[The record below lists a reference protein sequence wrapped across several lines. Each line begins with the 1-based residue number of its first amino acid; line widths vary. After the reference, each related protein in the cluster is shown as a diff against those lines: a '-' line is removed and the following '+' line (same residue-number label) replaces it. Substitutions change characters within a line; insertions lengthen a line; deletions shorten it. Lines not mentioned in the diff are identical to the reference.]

1 LFFVTLY
8 ALCFSHSARKT
19 LTLYNALELEDVL
32 YGDKAFLLG
41 DEASLSEL
49 VTVIIVG
56 ALKQVTDSVDI
67 IDVAAVLKTVKA
79 TYSVE
84 LVDAALTPARV
95 LKALDAAGLA
105 DNSAVNKV
113 LLITETDSLAEIVQV
128 DAGGAKKTKLLLI
141 LGDLAVQLTGD

>member
-1 LFFVTLY
+1 
-8 ALCFSHSARKT
+8 
-19 LTLYNALELEDVL
+19 
-32 YGDKAFLLG
+32 
-41 DEASLSEL
+41 
-49 VTVIIVG
+49 
-56 ALKQVTDSVDI
+56 
-67 IDVAAVLKTVKA
+67 VKA
-79 TYSVE
+79 TDSVE